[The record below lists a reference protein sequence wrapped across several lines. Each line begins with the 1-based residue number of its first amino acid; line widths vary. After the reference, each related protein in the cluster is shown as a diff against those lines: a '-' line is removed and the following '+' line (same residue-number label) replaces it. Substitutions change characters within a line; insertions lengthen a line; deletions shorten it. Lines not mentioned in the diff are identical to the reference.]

1 MLFLLPWIYLVL
13 RMVGVPFSMVVVRV
27 GYGLLYGLWLVA
39 AVGSF
44 AGGLFVAGLYFLG
57 NEDARGADATLLIT
71 GGSFIGVL
79 WFVSLRKLL
88 RRHRVDYGG
97 VSSIPMRAAYVAL
110 YALWP
115 LIALGIFFEGMF
127 EFSEFGKTDSAVPLW
142 TCAALM
148 ALAWVLALK
157 AFDISTADRW
167 DRPSNP
173 VPDLLPPASAYL
185 EPFVHLYLLIVIP
198 GAVGIAVYLFGVILW
213 LG

>member
-1 MLFLLPWIYLVL
+1 MEVRDSVIRCYSCCPGSTSCCEWWECPFPWSWCASAT
-13 RMVGVPFSMVVVRV
+13 GSF
-27 GYGLLYGLWLVA
+27 LYGLWLVA

-110 YALWP
+110 YALWALWA

-127 EFSEFGKTDSAVPLW
+127 EFSEFGKTDSAAPLW

-157 AFDISTADRW
+157 AFTISTADR
-167 DRPSNP
+167 
-173 VPDLLPPASAYL
+173 
-185 EPFVHLYLLIVIP
+185 
-198 GAVGIAVYLFGVILW
+198 
-213 LG
+213 

>member
-1 MLFLLPWIYLVL
+1 MLFLLPWVYLVL
-13 RMVGVPFSMVVVRV
+13 RMVGVPFPMVVVRV

-71 GGSFIGVL
+71 GGSFIGGSVVRVTEKAAAQAPGRL
-79 WFVSLRKLL
+79 WRCKQHPNACRLC
-88 RRHRVDYGG
+88 
-97 VSSIPMRAAYVAL
+97 RAVC
-110 YALWP
+110 
-115 LIALGIFFEGMF
+115 ALGADRAWHILREHVRVQRVWQDR
-127 EFSEFGKTDSAVPLW
+127 FSGPAVDVS
-142 TCAALM
+142 
-148 ALAWVLALK
+148 LAWVLALK

-173 VPDLLPPASAYL
+173 VPDLLPPTSAYL